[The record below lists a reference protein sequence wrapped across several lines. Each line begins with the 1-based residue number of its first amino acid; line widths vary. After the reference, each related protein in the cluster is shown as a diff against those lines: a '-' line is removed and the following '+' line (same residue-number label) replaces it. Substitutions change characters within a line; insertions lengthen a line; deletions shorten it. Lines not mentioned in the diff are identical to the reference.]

1 MSTQTPV
8 AALGSYSVAEEIA
21 NAVTHGIAAL
31 LSVVGLIAMLY
42 VAVGTSDAVTITAA
56 AVFGASMI
64 FLYTASTLY
73 LSLIHI

>member
-1 MSTQTPV
+1 MPTQPPV

-42 VAVGTSDAVTITAA
+42 VTVGSSDAVTITAA
-56 AVFGASMI
+56 AVFGGSMI
-64 FLYTASTLY
+64 LG
-73 LSLIHI
+73 

>member
-1 MSTQTPV
+1 MPTQPPV

-42 VAVGTSDAVTITAA
+42 VTVGSAGLNLVQ
-56 AVFGASMI
+56 
-64 FLYTASTLY
+64 LK
-73 LSLIHI
+73 